1 MMKTECVS
9 YVGLYDN
16 FSDSEEE
23 ICDSAVSGR
32 RDGVND
38 GIIDDQDTVKADKN
52 LLDEDKR

>member
-1 MMKTECVS
+1 MMKTECVT

-32 RDGVND
+32 VDGVND

-52 LLDEDKR
+52 LLDEAKR